1 MKKELKRSAEDASI
15 STDSPDSPR
24 AESEEALRKSE
35 ELFHTLCDFAPI
47 GIFRTDGEGNNIYC
61 NPRWEEITG
70 MSAAEGMG
78 MGWIRGIHADD
89 LEEHEKAWNEAVAT
103 GHNYSH
109 EHRRLTPQGKTM
121 LVRTLLT
128 PIKGPGGRISGFVG
142 TMEDITNLRETGQE
156 MIKTQKLESLGIL
169 AGGIAHDFNNI
180 LTIILGNI
188 SLARLQLHDPE
199 KVMKRLEEA
208 ENATVRAK
216 DLTQQ
221 LLTFARG
228 GEPVKKIIEIRGLLK
243 EAAAF
248 ALHGSNVRCAF
259 ALADDLCPVDADEG
273 QLSQVIH
280 NLVLN
285 AVQAMPEGGTV
296 TISAENVRSLKNGKR
311 FVRISVADTGTGI
324 SEHHLQRIFDPFFTT
339 KQQGSGLGLASCYS
353 IIRKHGGKIRATSTL
368 GKGSTFH
375 ISLPASEQESLSEP
389 VSRTAV
395 SQGSGRVLVMDD
407 EEDIR
412 EIVQAILE
420 ELGYTVESVENGS
433 EAVDLYRIRKEQ
445 GTPFSAVILD
455 LTIPGGMGGRE
466 AIDRLLQI
474 DRNIKAIVSSG
485 YSTDPIMANYRDY
498 GFSAVLSKPFRP
510 QEISKVLQEVLAL

>member
-1 MKKELKRSAEDASI
+1 MEKELNRSAEDASI
-15 STDSPDSPR
+15 STDSPGSPR
-24 AESEEALRKSE
+24 AESEEALCKSE
-35 ELFHTLCDFAPI
+35 ELFHTLCDSAPI
-47 GIFRTDGEGNNIYC
+47 GIFRTDSVGNNIYC
-61 NPRWEEITG
+61 NPGWEEITG

-78 MGWIRGIHADD
+78 MGWVRGIHSDD
-89 LEEHEKAWNEAVAT
+89 LEEHAKTWNEAVAT
-103 GHNYSH
+103 GNNYSN
-109 EHRRLTPQGKTM
+109 EHRRLTPQGKTI

-128 PIKGPGGRISGFVG
+128 PIKGQDGKISGFVG
-142 TMEDITNLRETGQE
+142 TMEDITNLRESGQE
-156 MIKTQKLESLGIL
+156 MIKIQKLESLGIL

-199 KVMKRLEEA
+199 KLTKRLEEA
-208 ENATVRAK
+208 ENATARAK

-228 GEPVKKIIEIRGLLK
+228 GEPVKKIIELRGLLK
-243 EAAAF
+243 EAADF

-273 QLSQVIH
+273 QLIQVIH

-296 TISAENVRSLKNGKR
+296 TISAENVSALKKGTR

-324 SEHHLQRIFDPFFTT
+324 SEYHLQRIFDPFFTT
-339 KQQGSGLGLASCYS
+339 KQQGSGLGLATCYS

-375 ISLPASEQESLSEP
+375 ISLPASEQESLSVP
-389 VSRTAV
+389 GSRTAV

-412 EIVQAILE
+412 EIVHAILE
-420 ELGYTVESVENGS
+420 EFGYTVESVENGS
-433 EAVDLYRIRKEQ
+433 EAVDLYRKRKEQ
-445 GTPFSAVILD
+445 GTPFSVVI
-455 LTIPGGMGGRE
+455 
-466 AIDRLLQI
+466 
-474 DRNIKAIVSSG
+474 
-485 YSTDPIMANYRDY
+485 
-498 GFSAVLSKPFRP
+498 
-510 QEISKVLQEVLAL
+510 